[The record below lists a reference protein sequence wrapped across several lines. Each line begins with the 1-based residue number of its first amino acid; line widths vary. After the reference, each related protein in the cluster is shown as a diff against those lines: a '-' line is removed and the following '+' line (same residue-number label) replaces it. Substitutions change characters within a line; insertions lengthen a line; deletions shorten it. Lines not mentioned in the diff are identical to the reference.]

1 MSQKVIDL
9 LNEARAIE
17 LTAISQYLIQHYEL
31 EDKDFGKLGKK
42 MKEIGIQEMKH
53 AEALAER
60 ILFLKGTPT
69 LKPEAAAKKGQEIA
83 AMLTTNIA
91 LESQAIKM
99 YNEAAVTCAQEKDQI
114 SKQLFEKLL
123 GEEEDHLNFF
133 ENTKEHLA
141 ELGTVYLASL
151 TGE

>member
-1 MSQKVIDL
+1 MSKKVIDL
-9 LNEARAIE
+9 LNAGRARE

-69 LKPEAAAKKGQEIA
+69 LKPD
-83 AMLTTNIA
+83 
-91 LESQAIKM
+91 
-99 YNEAAVTCAQEKDQI
+99 AVRRERAGNFSHVDDQYR
-114 SKQLFEKLL
+114 L
-123 GEEEDHLNFF
+123 GESGHQN
-133 ENTKEHLA
+133 
-141 ELGTVYLASL
+141 VQ
-151 TGE
+151 

>member
-69 LKPEAAAKKGQEIA
+69 LQPEAAAKKGQEIA

-99 YNEAAVTCAQEKDQI
+99 YNEAAGTCAQEKDQI

>member
-9 LNEARAIE
+9 LNAARARE
-17 LTAISQYLIQHYEL
+17 LAAISQYLIQHYEL

-83 AMLTTNIA
+83 AMLTSNIA

-99 YNEAAVTCAQEKDQI
+99 YNEAAGTCAQEKDQI